1 VQVQHIDIVKG
12 GVKLR
17 ATCVDTYWYAHE
29 SPNATTS
36 WPFVTK
42 WGRRLAEREARKAF
56 SELAGLHY
64 QTYEEAVQQMA
75 KYYAV
80 GGPGVPRISINS
92 RDVAIGIP
100 LPELLQGS
108 GLTLSTSE
116 ARRLILQGGVRIAG
130 IQNKD
135 VNRIIR
141 LNDFDAGSLLLQTGK
156 HHCRRLVISSE
167 AA

>member
-12 GVKLR
+12 GAKLR
-17 ATCVDTYWYAHE
+17 ATCLDTYWYAHE
-29 SPNATTS
+29 SPDATTS

-42 WGRRLAEREARKAF
+42 WGRRLAERKARKVF
-56 SELAGLHY
+56 PELAGFY
-64 QTYEEAVQQMA
+64 YRTYEESVQQMA

-80 GGPGVPRISINS
+80 GGPGVPRVSINS
-92 RDVAIGIP
+92 RDITSGIP
-100 LPELLQGS
+100 LPELLQRS
-108 GLTLSTSE
+108 GLTQSTSE

-135 VNRIIR
+135 MNRIIR
-141 LNDFDAGSLLLQTGK
+141 LNDFDAGTLLLQTGK
-156 HHCRRLVISSE
+156 HHCRRLVISPE